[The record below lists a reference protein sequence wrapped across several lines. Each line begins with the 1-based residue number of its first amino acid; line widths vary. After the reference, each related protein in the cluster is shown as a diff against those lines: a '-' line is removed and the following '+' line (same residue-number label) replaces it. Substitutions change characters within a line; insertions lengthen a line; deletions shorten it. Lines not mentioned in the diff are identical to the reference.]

1 MSETPDDECARCGEV
16 FDIPVGLDPSK
27 YCNLC
32 AQVLVEERGVS
43 LAAAQSDLARL
54 AKSNAELR
62 AEVERLR
69 AQIEAMPF
77 NEIAFESP
85 PCYLCGYNG
94 PRYYQPDTHPC
105 AAKYHDPPIDR
116 RALSNEGE

>member
-62 AEVERLR
+62 EALRDLLPWLTPVTDGLEGKEREDYW
-69 AQIEAMPF
+69 AVV
-77 NEIAFESP
+77 N
-85 PCYLCGYNG
+85 
-94 PRYYQPDTHPC
+94 
-105 AAKYHDPPIDR
+105 AAR
-116 RALSNEGE
+116 RALEGK